1 MGIFKR
7 ILAPTDL
14 SDLSATGV
22 RYATQLA
29 RDVGAELIIFNVMTL
44 DETNT
49 VDKHDLERHRTNLD
63 RFVSDKVA
71 DVGGNMQIRKIV
83 DAGDAYGAIL
93 DCADN
98 EHVDLIIMSPR
109 RQRALRHWLTGGIT
123 DRVTRLSPCPV
134 LSVASP
140 LPTKSWRG
148 KSVRWY
154 SGWRRQMMTPIWG

>member
-71 DVGGNMQIRKIV
+71 DVGGNIQIRKIV

-98 EHVDLIIMSPR
+98 EHVDLIIMSSHGR
-109 RQRALRHWLTGGIT
+109 SGLSRMLIGSVTDKLLRAA
-123 DRVTRLSPCPV
+123 SCPV
-134 LSVASP
+134 LVVPAQ
-140 LPTKSWRG
+140 KG
-148 KSVRWY
+148 K
-154 SGWRRQMMTPIWG
+154 

>member
-71 DVGGNMQIRKIV
+71 DVGGNIQIRKIV

-98 EHVDLIIMSPR
+98 EHVDLIIMSSHGR
-109 RQRALRHWLTGGIT
+109 SGLSRMLIGSLTDKLLRAA
-123 DRVTRLSPCPV
+123 SCPV
-134 LSVASP
+134 LVVPAQ
-140 LPTKSWRG
+140 KG
-148 KSVRWY
+148 K
-154 SGWRRQMMTPIWG
+154 

>member
-98 EHVDLIIMSPR
+98 EHVDLIIMSSHGR
-109 RQRALRHWLTGGIT
+109 SGLSRMLIGSVTDKLLRAA
-123 DRVTRLSPCPV
+123 SCPV
-134 LSVASP
+134 LVVPAQ
-140 LPTKSWRG
+140 KR
-148 KSVRWY
+148 K
-154 SGWRRQMMTPIWG
+154 

>member
-98 EHVDLIIMSPR
+98 EHVDLIIMSSHGR
-109 RQRALRHWLTGGIT
+109 SGLSRMLIGSVTDKLLRAA
-123 DRVTRLSPCPV
+123 SCPV
-134 LSVASP
+134 LVVPAQN
-140 LPTKSWRG
+140 G
-148 KSVRWY
+148 K
-154 SGWRRQMMTPIWG
+154 